1 MTQDRNS
8 LDAGSSR
15 PMSETIPED
24 LMQAAWEIAAEYER
38 NPYTLGG
45 ASVIAR
51 ALMAQRTR
59 QEERVRV
66 LEEAL
71 RLVKSMRTVESLAPP
86 VHEFERA
93 KRSEAWAKIDEEI
106 RAALGNGGGD
116 A

>member
-1 MTQDRNS
+1 MT
-8 LDAGSSR
+8 
-15 PMSETIPED
+15 ETIHETWD
-24 LMQAAWEIAAEYER
+24 DAR
-38 NPYTLGG
+38 
-45 ASVIAR
+45 VIADLLFAATTGANRLQQTAAIDEAVRFIR

-71 RLVKSMRTVESLAPP
+71 RDANCPRPCNGRPDGFTVGECTDALECGCNLGAS
-86 VHEFERA
+86 F
-93 KRSEAWAKIDEEI
+93 